1 MFQAGCSDMSVKRT
15 HSSGRLVFYALDK
28 ELKSISV
35 IPGESRG
42 NTEKVKK
49 SLQPQ
54 YIHH

>member
-1 MFQAGCSDMSVKRT
+1 MSVKRT
-15 HSSGRLVFYALDK
+15 HSSGRLVFHALDK